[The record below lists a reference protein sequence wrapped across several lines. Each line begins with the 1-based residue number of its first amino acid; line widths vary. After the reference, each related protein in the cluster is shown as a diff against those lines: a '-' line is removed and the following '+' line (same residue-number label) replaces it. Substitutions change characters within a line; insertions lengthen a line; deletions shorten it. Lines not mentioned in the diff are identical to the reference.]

1 MATSEQTADQ
11 STTGASLFWP
21 LLLLAMA
28 FPSLLAWTEFVALAM
43 GHGGSANPVQQTTLA
58 LGKMVQFSLPV
69 VFFWLLERSWPRPG
83 KASLRGV
90 PLGVAFGVVV
100 AAGMFG
106 LYYGFLRDSS
116 VFGNT
121 PAMVR
126 RKLEEFGLD
135 TPAAF
140 FAFAGFLCVIHSFLE
155 EYYWRWFVFGQL
167 RRVVP
172 LGSAILVSSFA
183 FMAHHV
189 IVLNV
194 YFPGQ
199 FWTAT
204 LPFSLCVAGGGVV
217 WAWLYQRSG
226 SLLGPWLGHLLI
238 DAAIL
243 VIGYDL
249 VFGG

>member
-1 MATSEQTADQ
+1 M
-11 STTGASLFWP
+11 
-21 LLLLAMA
+21 
-28 FPSLLAWTEFVALAM
+28 
-43 GHGGSANPVQQTTLA
+43 
-58 LGKMVQFSLPV
+58 
-69 VFFWLLERSWPRPG
+69 
-83 KASLRGV
+83 
-90 PLGVAFGVVV
+90 AFGVVV

-204 LPFSLCVAGGGVV
+204 LPFSLCVAGGGGV
-217 WAWLYQRSG
+217 WACLYQRSG